1 VLRFFLLLVI
11 GWPAVSVAQEMPV
24 PMSLQAALFS
34 KVLPFDRNLRRHAQ
48 GRIIIGL
55 VYQSRFKMS
64 VDARQE
70 FIDAMAS
77 LPGEKIGDMPF
88 EVVEIDINKVDL
100 ENSVLLDSVD
110 VLYVAPLRA
119 VGVEQIT
126 TVSRTRNI
134 LTLTGIPEY
143 VQEGISVGIGT
154 KAGKPQ
160 VLINLRS
167 ARLEHA
173 DFSSQLLK
181 ISRIVD
187 SEEAP

>member
-1 VLRFFLLLVI
+1 
-11 GWPAVSVAQEMPV
+11 
-24 PMSLQAALFS
+24 
-34 KVLPFDRNLRRHAQ
+34 
-48 GRIIIGL
+48 
-55 VYQSRFKMS
+55 MS

-70 FIDAMAS
+70 FVDAMS
-77 LPGEKIGDMPF
+77 NLPGKTIGDLEF
-88 EVVEIDINKVDL
+88 EVVDLDINKVDL
-100 ENSVLLDSVD
+100 ENSALLENVD

-119 VGVEQIT
+119 VGMDQIT
-126 TVSRTRNI
+126 TMSRTRNI
-134 LTLTGIPEY
+134 LTLTGIPQY

-160 VLINLRS
+160 VLINLKS

-187 SEEAP
+187 IEEAP